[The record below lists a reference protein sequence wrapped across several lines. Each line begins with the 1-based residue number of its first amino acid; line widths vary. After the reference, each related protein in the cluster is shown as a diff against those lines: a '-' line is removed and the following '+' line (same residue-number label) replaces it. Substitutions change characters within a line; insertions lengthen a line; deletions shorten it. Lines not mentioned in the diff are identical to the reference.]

1 MQNLLLDLLAKPEM
15 FQESNKNP
23 QIPVVNQQAQGTL
36 EPKKS
41 SSNGLRSHLVRSFF
55 ETDLLRFPAS
65 ASTRS

>member
-36 EPKKS
+36 ETRKS
-41 SSNGLRSHLVRSFF
+41 SSNGLRSQ
-55 ETDLLRFPAS
+55 
-65 ASTRS
+65 